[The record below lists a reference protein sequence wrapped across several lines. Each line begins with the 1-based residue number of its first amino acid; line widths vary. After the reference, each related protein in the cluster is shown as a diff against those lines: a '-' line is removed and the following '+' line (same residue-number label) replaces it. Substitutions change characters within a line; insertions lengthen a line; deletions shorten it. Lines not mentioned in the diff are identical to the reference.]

1 MKLFI
6 YLFIFLTGCEQVV
19 LPKQKVF
26 LSQQFPFPSYVDT
39 QKKCL
44 YNFQI
49 NELSHIYF
57 DENCNSVIKYELLK
71 STIYI
76 SNIKINDNLELI
88 KSDFNKRLSDNSH
101 KSSIVKSSE
110 FNDRNKNVYAKYFT
124 FIGDSPS
131 NTQFYIT
138 DSISNFIS
146 GSLFFESKPNY
157 DSLLPS
163 VTYMNNDIRK
173 IIQSFKWN

>member
-26 LSQQFPFPSYVDT
+26 LSQQFPFPSYVGT
-39 QKKCL
+39 QKKCF

-49 NELSHIYF
+49 NELSHIDF

-88 KSDFNKRLSDNSH
+88 KSDFNK
-101 KSSIVKSSE
+101 
-110 FNDRNKNVYAKYFT
+110 
-124 FIGDSPS
+124 
-131 NTQFYIT
+131 
-138 DSISNFIS
+138 
-146 GSLFFESKPNY
+146 
-157 DSLLPS
+157 
-163 VTYMNNDIRK
+163 
-173 IIQSFKWN
+173 